1 MVNLQKKEINMPVM
15 KKLLLFICLSAFFL
29 AACSEEPAGIALLKH
44 YPINGME
51 GLITR
56 SGVELDEEI
65 TSDGDGSLRI
75 SADKPVRVRLY
86 ETGDIDVRNARLIYK
101 AKLRTED
108 VEGMV
113 YIQMWC
119 HFRGKGEY
127 YSRAIQSALSGTNE
141 WTSQEIPF
149 FLTKKDN
156 PDNVKLDIVLTG
168 KGTVWVD
175 DIRLTRAPLR

>member
-1 MVNLQKKEINMPVM
+1 MTTVKKS
-15 KKLLLFICLSAFFL
+15 LLFFFICLFTVFL
-29 AACSEEPAGIALLKH
+29 GACSEEPMGTTVLKH
-44 YPINGME
+44 YPINSME
-51 GLITR
+51 GVITR
-56 SGVELDEEI
+56 SRVEFDEEI
-65 TSDGDGSLRI
+65 TADGDGSLRI
-75 SADKPVRVRLY
+75 TVSKPFRVRLY
-86 ETGDIDVRNARLIYK
+86 ETGDIDVKNARLIYQ

-108 VEGMV
+108 VEGKV

-119 HFRGKGEY
+119 HFPGKGEY

-156 PDNVKLDIVLTG
+156 PDNIKFDVVLTG

-175 DIRLTRAPLR
+175 DIKLIRAPLR